1 MAGRILIV
9 EGTASHRILLRA
21 RLTSAFYEVLVA
33 ETGGEALA
41 MIDDSRPDLVL
52 AATELPDMCGSG
64 FCTRL
69 RALPDQADTPLVLL
83 TEDDLVDERLALLAV
98 GADDVIARA
107 VEDILLLARLRSLLR
122 RARAQDQMELRTDAK
137 RALGL
142 SEAPRSFQ
150 RPARVALVSL
160 DPALGL
166 DTIAAR
172 LRVGIGAQV
181 ELSAAGTL
189 LQSHA
194 ISAEAVVLIDTG
206 GEPGAGLALLSQ
218 LRTARAQHHAVL
230 VYVTDKGRDEM
241 AARALDLGAD
251 EVLHNGPEALEL
263 ALRLPRLIGRSRRA
277 KRHRAALRNGLRAA
291 MVDPL
296 TGLYNR
302 RYALPEVARMAQQAA
317 RCGQPL
323 ALLVADLD
331 HFKKVN
337 DRWGHAVGDQVLV
350 ATAQR
355 LTAGRRAQDLVARLG
370 GEEFLIALPGADVDS
385 AAAAGR
391 LLCEEVARLSL
402 PMPRLR
408 AGRPSLFSPTI
419 SIGIAL
425 MDAGGEAVE
434 TALLRADGALY
445 AAKHAGRNR
454 AHVAPPAAF
463 PHAFGALRGA

>member
-33 ETGGEALA
+33 ETGSEALA
-41 MIDDSRPDLVL
+41 MIEAARPDLVL
-52 AATELPDMCGSG
+52 AAAELPDMCGSG

-69 RALPDQADTPLVLL
+69 RALPDHADTPLVLL
-83 TEDDLVDERLALLAV
+83 TEEDLVDERLALLAV

-122 RARAQDQMELRTDAK
+122 RSRAQDEIQLRTDAK

-160 DPALGL
+160 DPGLGL

-181 ELSAAGTL
+181 QITAPGTL
-189 LQSHA
+189 LQSGA
-194 ISAEAVVLIDTG
+194 ISAEVAVLFDTG
-206 GEPGAGLALLSQ
+206 AEPGAGLALLSQ
-218 LRTARAQHHAVL
+218 LRTARAQHRAVL
-230 VYVTDKGRDEM
+230 VYVTNKGRDEA

-263 ALRLPRLIGRSRRA
+263 ALRLPRLIGRRRRSE
-277 KRHRAALRNGLRAA
+277 RHRAALRNGLRAA
-291 MVDPL
+291 MIDPL

-302 RYALPEVARMAQQAA
+302 RYALPEIARRAQQAA
-317 RCGQPL
+317 QRGQPL

-337 DRWGHAVGDQVLV
+337 DRWGHAAGDQVLV

-355 LTAGRRAQDLVARLG
+355 LTAGRCDLDLVARLG
-370 GEEFLIALPGADVDS
+370 GEEFLIALPGADTEAAF
-385 AAAAGR
+385 AAAR
-391 LLCEEVARLSL
+391 RLCEEVARLSL
-402 PMPRLR
+402 PMPMRR
-408 AGRPSLFSPTI
+408 AGRPPLFSPTI

-425 MDAGGEAVE
+425 MEAAGEAVE

-463 PHAFGALRGA
+463 SHGYGALRGA